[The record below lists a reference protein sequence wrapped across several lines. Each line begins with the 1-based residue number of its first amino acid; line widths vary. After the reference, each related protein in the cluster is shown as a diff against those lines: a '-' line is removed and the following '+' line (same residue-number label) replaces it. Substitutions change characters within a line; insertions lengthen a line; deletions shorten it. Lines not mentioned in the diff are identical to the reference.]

1 MLNVILHRSRVPG
14 LYASHFSGAAPMQ
27 LQNSPVRL
35 GKTMRYLCLLG
46 AVTLISLMSI
56 FAQAQRTGASG
67 AEQALRSARSID
79 LSTSPEGIAEGA
91 WVHLAGKVETGMLGD
106 PLLDAPVAAV
116 KLVRV
121 VQMLQWRQEEH
132 GSKPDTYT
140 LVWSEQPISSA
151 GYDLPFD
158 RTRLIFHRNPR
169 AEDWPFTSTNSAG
182 KAMLGQF
189 QLTNKQLA
197 GLDET
202 ALQLP
207 EVPQALQR
215 QGFVLAGKGQ
225 YIKRIRDVL
234 PTPGDLNVFW
244 RVVPPQDMTLLGVK
258 QGNQLTPSSDGFGL
272 QRNTKMPLKALLA
285 NNQQSGAEVMWIIR
299 ILLGL
304 MLFGVL
310 LLVRWAIRKQVALGA
325 GALPAQS
332 VGAILAGPNWQLLSI
347 SAGLIALAG
356 VPYGAWLAAAL
367 LSALLLSA

>member
-285 NNQQSGAEVMWIIR
+285 NNQQSGTEVMWIIR

-310 LLVRWAIRKQVALGA
+310 LLVRWAIRKQAALGA
-325 GALPAQS
+325 GVLPAPS
-332 VGAILAGPNWQLLSI
+332 VGAILAGPSWQLLSI